1 MKRLIKYIIL
11 PFPFLVS
18 CVRYN
23 ANCNITIKE
32 FLKENRNK
40 VFGTKVDDGKV
51 LEFRD
56 KGRDSLVG
64 GYYSFDSNGY
74 LKSYQFFSN
83 MKEYVYNEEYD
94 KKGSLIN
101 VMGYPLVHNVARL
114 TSDSSVN
121 ISMYFFTLKK
131 SYKRINVITS
141 DNRNF
146 NLTPVKDTLY
156 SNMLVSS
163 FEFNNLKREQDIIAY
178 FDVEYEN
185 ECSKKIESFKDTIT
199 LHYTPLK

>member
-94 KKGSLIN
+94 KKGSSIN

-114 TSDSSVN
+114 TSD
-121 ISMYFFTLKK
+121 Y
-131 SYKRINVITS
+131 
-141 DNRNF
+141 RNF

-185 ECSKKIESFKDTIT
+185 ECSKKIESFKDTIN
-199 LHYTPLK
+199 